1 MKIYVHH
8 YFSKTLFYKLAHN
21 CTDKI
26 ININESTKI
35 GSAFCNYNNTH
46 IEFYFNPEINDNEDG
61 IHLLD
66 FFSALLQKDID
77 SNYKNIEFTNVEDT
91 PIIKRFLEL
100 ISDKKNWIVT
110 LFRTERIL
118 TKSDLDIASHI
129 DELESQIRLLKNHK
143 IVSDN
148 LFINDDIRYKFPN
161 IYFAFTNT
169 IWQWNEI
176 IGIRWYYEYKQIF
189 EKLNFDYDLMYSVRN
204 HKKYRCDLLKELS
217 KLNNDRL
224 LLQRTNSAPVSPFY
238 NTYENELADISNIQF
253 NSIQGNTDF
262 ENITLIQYQNG
273 LTWDLWFRML
283 CKAKIQI
290 LDESW
295 AHSKDSFQNQYFSEK
310 TLGLVLANI
319 PFISTHSYPIE
330 MLQKVLNISQHPF
343 YKESKLCNG
352 DYKLFTKFVDNFLKN
367 FDENYK
373 KIKEWTLECHIAFLN
388 KLESE
393 NSMLDMI
400 LDNFE
405 DENNTIKQNKKL
417 L

>member
-35 GSAFCNYNNTH
+35 GSTFCNYNNTH

-91 PIIKRFLEL
+91 PIIKRFVEL
-100 ISDKKNWIVT
+100 ISDKKNWIVS

-118 TKSDLDIASHI
+118 TKSDLDIALHI

-148 LFINDDIRYKFPN
+148 LFINDGIRYKFPN

-189 EKLNFDYDLMYSVRN
+189 ERLNFDYDLMYSVRN
-204 HKKYRCDLLKELS
+204 HKKYRCDLIKELS
-217 KLNNDRL
+217 KLNNNKL

-238 NTYENELADISNIQF
+238 NTYENELADISNIHF

-283 CKAKIQI
+283 CKAKVQI

-330 MLQKVLNISQHPF
+330 MLQKVLDVPEHPF
-343 YKESKLCNG
+343 YNDFKSHKGNI
-352 DYKLFTKFVDNFLKN
+352 DLFVKFVNNFLEN
-367 FDENYK
+367 FDSNYLK
-373 KIKEWTLECHIAFLN
+373 VKEWTELCHISMI
-388 KLESE
+388 KKIESE

-400 LDNFE
+400 LNNFIE
-405 DENNTIKQNKKL
+405 QDKLINQTKKIL
-417 L
+417 